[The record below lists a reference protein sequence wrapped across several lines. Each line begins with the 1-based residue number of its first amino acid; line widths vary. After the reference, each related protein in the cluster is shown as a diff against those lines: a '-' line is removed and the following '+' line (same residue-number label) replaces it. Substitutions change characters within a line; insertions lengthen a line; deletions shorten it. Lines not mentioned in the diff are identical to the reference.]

1 MPYIFHAHCKF
12 WNVTDELTDESIPFE
27 EIIPVL
33 IQGGY
38 DGYVSSEYSGPRYLF
53 RASDQLWLQHAM
65 LKRLLGES
73 EEPAI

>member
-12 WNVTDELTDESIPFE
+12 WNVTDELTDESIPYE

-38 DGYVSSEYSGPRYLF
+38 DGYVSSEYSGPRDLF
-53 RASDQLWLQHAM
+53 RASDQLRRQHAM

-73 EEPAI
+73 